1 MNMSFYQV
9 KSLTA
14 VAMIPS
20 GLSNIRFLTKRI
32 LLFGIACCWL
42 KSTLVG
48 IIDFAL
54 DFLAPG
60 ILSTVTLIGSIIG
73 IGSSL
78 LTVIIRIDK

>member
-20 GLSNIRFLTKRI
+20 GLSNIRLTKRI